1 VVKEITVH
9 DSKIITNYEDNN
21 ISEPD
26 FSCGFILLDKPHGP
40 TSHQV
45 TAWVR
50 ESLGLKRLG
59 HGGTL
64 DPFATGVLP
73 LMFGKAVRLTG
84 MILEHNKEYIAL
96 FRFSS
101 EIEEDELKSCLKRL
115 SGKIFNTPPEISA
128 VKVQV
133 RTRKIL
139 DVELLEIENKMA
151 LVRIHCEAG
160 TYIRTY
166 AKDIGLIMGKKC
178 ELIELRRTRSGIFS
192 EDTCVTLSQLA
203 DAVWKWKKL
212 SDPKALM
219 KILYPLNKLVSEIPQ
234 VVIAAGA
241 ISAIAH
247 GAPLMRPGI
256 ISMSQHIKKGERVTL
271 VKSNGEIIAIA
282 NSEVSA
288 TEILEMENG
297 IVAQPGIVFALAED
311 YPPQWK
317 KKQIESKD

>member
-1 VVKEITVH
+1 MVKEITVH
-9 DSKIITNYEDNN
+9 ESNIIVDYEN
-21 ISEPD
+21 INGSEPE

-40 TSHQV
+40 TSHQI

-64 DPFATGVLP
+64 DPLATGVLP
-73 LMFGKAVRLTG
+73 LMYGKAVRLTG
-84 MILEHNKEYIAL
+84 MILEHDKEYIAL
-96 FRFSS
+96 LRFSS
-101 EIEEDELKSCLKRL
+101 EIDEAELKSCLKKL

-139 DVELLEIENKMA
+139 DVELIEIESKMA
-151 LVRIHCEAG
+151 LLRIQCEAG

-166 AKDIGLIMGKKC
+166 AKDIGLILGKKC
-178 ELIELRRTRSGIFS
+178 ELIELRRTKSGIFS
-192 EDTCVTLSQLA
+192 EDVCVTLSQLA
-203 DAVWKWKKL
+203 DAVWKWKTL
-212 SDPKALM
+212 SDSKALM
-219 KILYPLNKLVSEIPQ
+219 KLLYPLNKLVSEIPQ
-234 VVIAAGA
+234 IVIAAGA

-256 ISMSQHIKKGERVTL
+256 ISMSEHVKKGEKVTL

-288 TEILEMENG
+288 EEILDMTNG

-317 KKQIESKD
+317 KK